1 MARYRNK
8 MIQVVKG
15 LEQEAT
21 KIGLKINDTKTK
33 YMINAGH
40 RRQERY

>member
-1 MARYRNK
+1 